1 MVLDTF
7 TLQHLKCINNDKI
20 NVLHIFLNIQI
31 NVEKNAMILL
41 NMTKPIVGGGKYL
54 F

>member
-1 MVLDTF
+1 MHKSF
-7 TLQHLKCINNDKI
+7 YKI

-31 NVEKNAMILL
+31 HFEKKAMILL
-41 NMTKPIVGGGKYL
+41 NMTKPQVGGGKYL